1 MAAELR
7 RKELAIFDAL
17 RKMRWTKRSS
27 LDGDLVQQVC
37 VLVTQTLSLP
47 PHLRP
52 KGAETR
58 LYGQGLGLDSV
69 DALRLVAA
77 LEEEFDITID
87 DAELTPSTFE
97 HIGSLVSLVCRLTC
111 DR

>member
-1 MAAELR
+1 M
-7 RKELAIFDAL
+7 AIFDTL
-17 RKMRWTKRSS
+17 RKRRLTKTFSP
-27 LDGDLVQQVC
+27 DGDLVEKVC
-37 VLVTQTLSLP
+37 VLVVRTLDLP
-47 PHLRP
+47 PDLHP

-58 LYGQGLGLDSV
+58 LYGNGLGFDSA

-97 HIGSLVSLVCRLTC
+97 HIGSLVSLVQKLRTY
-111 DR
+111 R